1 MNTKELEEE
10 NAVLTRMY
18 ADALQFMCHRG
29 MMADYVQ
36 YVNDNLDY
44 LVLDKDELN

>member
-1 MNTKELEEE
+1 MNTKELQEE

-18 ADALQFMCHRG
+18 ADALQFMCTKKILQ
-29 MMADYVQ
+29 DYVK

-44 LVLDKDELN
+44 LVLNKENLN